1 MKILLEK
8 FTYTEEGWYQET
20 QIRSDDGGIAWG
32 QKGPMTDEK
41 VIGMLVTPEMSAGA
55 LSVLGKFIRR
65 HESFEV

>member
-1 MKILLEK
+1 MKILLVK

-32 QKGPMTDEK
+32 QNGPMSDEK
-41 VIGMLVTPEMSAGA
+41 VIGMLTTPEMSAGA
-55 LSVLGKFIRR
+55 VKVLGNIIRR